1 MNKAWHAIAV
11 IAVLLGSPVLPAAD
25 GGPEVEPAAAGCVA
39 CHREPGL
46 LPERGTHRAAGSASA
61 TCQDCH
67 GSGAEHPRAGA
78 ASITSFGAR
87 ATTPV
92 TVQNK
97 SCVACHR
104 SDLSGWHGGAHDS
117 ADVGCASCHRV
128 HVGQDPMSNPRSQTD
143 TCVACHARE
152 RLDIQKPYGHPV
164 AEGLLGCNDCHAPHD
179 SAVSGSLRRPT
190 VNETCF
196 ECHAEKRGPFLFE
209 HPPAAEDC
217 GLCHAPHGS
226 IHPAML
232 TRRGPLLCQQCH
244 SQAGHPSITSTP
256 AGLPGGTP
264 SPLLLGG
271 NCLNCHSQVHGS
283 NHPSGVT
290 LMR

>member
-1 MNKAWHAIAV
+1 VNRAWRAIVAS
-11 IAVLLGSPVLPAAD
+11 AALLGSTGLPASDEGPALNPAD
-25 GGPEVEPAAAGCVA
+25 AGCVA

-46 LPERGTHRAAGSASA
+46 LPERGTHRAAAPAST

-67 GSGAEHPRAGA
+67 GSGTGHPRAGA
-78 ASITSFGAR
+78 DSITAFGTR
-87 ATTPV
+87 APTPV
-92 TVQNK
+92 TAQDER
-97 SCVACHR
+97 CMACHR
-104 SDLSGWHGGAHDS
+104 SDLTGWHGGAHGS
-117 ADVGCASCHRV
+117 ADVGCAACHRV
-128 HVGQDPMSNPRSQTD
+128 HVGEDPMSNPRLQTD

-164 AEGLLGCNDCHAPHD
+164 DEGLLGCSACHAPHD
-179 SAVSGSLRRPT
+179 SAVAGSLRRPT

-196 ECHAEKRGPFLFE
+196 ECHAGKRGPFLFE

-256 AGLPGGTP
+256 GGLPGGTP
-264 SPLLLGG
+264 SPLLLAG

-283 NHPSGVT
+283 NHPSGAT